1 MKKLILAAA
10 GLLLMTTTAAAQE
23 VTLRLHHFMGEKAP
37 LHGKMMVPL
46 AAAIEEASE
55 GRMKVE
61 VFSGMSLGGRPGDLY
76 DQAADGAV
84 DIVVTL
90 PGYTA
95 GRFNRSEVFEL
106 PFMMKDPVATAEA
119 YYDLITQ
126 ELQDGEFEET
136 KILTSWVH
144 GPGVLHSKE
153 PISSLEDMVGQEMR
167 GPTRVVTDLLGELGA
182 TPVGMPLPLI
192 PENLSKGVIS
202 GTVLPWEVTPSIRL
216 AELVSNHTELS
227 GDTSLYTAVFIM
239 AMNWDSYEGLPDDL
253 RQILDDHTGKGLAA
267 STAQV
272 MLDADAGGRNVA
284 SGNTFIT
291 LDGAEVERWKAAAQP
306 VVDRWVTRA
315 GEMGFDGEAAIAQAR
330 ALIDANL

>member
-55 GRMKVE
+55 GRMTVE

>member
-10 GLLLMTTTAAAQE
+10 GLLLMTTVAAAQE
-23 VTLRLHHFMGEKAP
+23 VTLRLHHFMGERAP

-95 GRFNRSEVFEL
+95 DRFNRSEVFEL

>member
-10 GLLLMTTTAAAQE
+10 GLLLTTTAAAAQE

-119 YYDLITQ
+119 YYDLIAQ

-253 RQILDDHTGKGLAA
+253 RQILDEHTGKGLAA

-291 LDGAEVERWKAAAQP
+291 LDGAEIERWKAAAQP

>member
-10 GLLLMTTTAAAQE
+10 GLLLTTTAAAAQE

-84 DIVVTL
+84 DIIVTL

-272 MLDADAGGRNVA
+272 MLDADTGGRNVA

-291 LDGAEVERWKAAAQP
+291 LDGAEVERWKVAAQP
-306 VVDRWVTRA
+306 VVERWVTRA

>member
-10 GLLLMTTTAAAQE
+10 GLLLMTTAAAAQE

-239 AMNWDSYEGLPDDL
+239 AMNWDSYDGLSDDL

>member
-1 MKKLILAAA
+1 MPLQEKPR
-10 GLLLMTTTAAAQE
+10 LLPFSVDCCQE

-119 YYDLITQ
+119 YYDLIAQ

-291 LDGAEVERWKAAAQP
+291 LDGAEIERWKAAAQP
-306 VVDRWVTRA
+306 VVERWVTRA

>member
-10 GLLLMTTTAAAQE
+10 GLLLMNTAAAAQE

-284 SGNTFIT
+284 LGNTFIT

-306 VVDRWVTRA
+306 VVDRWVSRA

>member
-10 GLLLMTTTAAAQE
+10 GLLLMTTAAAAQE

-126 ELQDGEFEET
+126 DLQDGEFEET

-253 RQILDDHTGKGLAA
+253 RQILDDYTGKGLAA

>member
-10 GLLLMTTTAAAQE
+10 GLLLMTTAAAAQE

-291 LDGAEVERWKAAAQP
+291 LNGAEVERWKAAAQP

>member
-10 GLLLMTTTAAAQE
+10 GLLLMTTAAAAQE

-61 VFSGMSLGGRPGDLY
+61 VFSSMSLGGRPGDLY

-330 ALIDANL
+330 ALIEANL

>member
-10 GLLLMTTTAAAQE
+10 GLLLMTTAAAAQE

-306 VVDRWVTRA
+306 VVDRWVSRA

>member
-10 GLLLMTTTAAAQE
+10 GLLLTTTAAAAQE

-55 GRMKVE
+55 GRMTVE
-61 VFSGMSLGGRPGDLY
+61 VFSGMSLGGRRVISMTRPLT
-76 DQAADGAV
+76 ARS
-84 DIVVTL
+84 ISLTL

-119 YYDLITQ
+119 YYDLITE

>member
-10 GLLLMTTTAAAQE
+10 GLLLTTTAAAAQE

-182 TPVGMPLPLI
+182 TPVG
-192 PENLSKGVIS
+192 
-202 GTVLPWEVTPSIRL
+202 
-216 AELVSNHTELS
+216 
-227 GDTSLYTAVFIM
+227 Y
-239 AMNWDSYEGLPDDL
+239 
-253 RQILDDHTGKGLAA
+253 
-267 STAQV
+267 
-272 MLDADAGGRNVA
+272 
-284 SGNTFIT
+284 
-291 LDGAEVERWKAAAQP
+291 AAAADPGKP
-306 VVDRWVTRA
+306 VQGRDFRHRAAVGSDPVDPSGRA
-315 GEMGFDGEAAIAQAR
+315 GFQPHR
-330 ALIDANL
+330 AVG

>member
-10 GLLLMTTTAAAQE
+10 GLLLMTTAAAAQE

-306 VVDRWVTRA
+306 VVDRWVNRA

>member
-10 GLLLMTTTAAAQE
+10 GLLLMTTAAAAQE

-46 AAAIEEASE
+46 AAAIEQASE

-239 AMNWDSYEGLPDDL
+239 AMNWDTYEGLPDDL

-306 VVDRWVTRA
+306 VVDRWVNRA

>member
-10 GLLLMTTTAAAQE
+10 GLLLTTTAAAAQE

-119 YYDLITQ
+119 YYDLIAQ

-153 PISSLEDMVGQEMR
+153 PISSIEDMVGQEMR

-291 LDGAEVERWKAAAQP
+291 LDGAEIERWKAAAQP

>member
-10 GLLLMTTTAAAQE
+10 GLLLMTTAAAAQE

-119 YYDLITQ
+119 YYDLIAQ

>member
-10 GLLLMTTTAAAQE
+10 GLLLMTTAAAAQE

-119 YYDLITQ
+119 YYDLIAQ

-192 PENLSKGVIS
+192 PENLSKGVIT

>member
-10 GLLLMTTTAAAQE
+10 GLLLTTTAAAAQE

-119 YYDLITQ
+119 YYDLITE

-291 LDGAEVERWKAAAQP
+291 LDGAEVERWKAVAQP
-306 VVDRWVTRA
+306 VVDRWVSRA

>member
-10 GLLLMTTTAAAQE
+10 GLLLMTTAAAAQE

-55 GRMKVE
+55 GRMTVE

-306 VVDRWVTRA
+306 VVDRWVSRA

>member
-10 GLLLMTTTAAAQE
+10 GLLLTTTAAAAQE

-84 DIVVTL
+84 DIIVTL

-291 LDGAEVERWKAAAQP
+291 LDGAEVERWKVAAQP
-306 VVDRWVTRA
+306 VVERWVTRA

>member
-182 TPVGMPLPLI
+182 TPVGMPLPLT

>member
-1 MKKLILAAA
+1 MKRFIVAAA
-10 GLLLMTTTAAAQE
+10 GLLLTTTVAGAQE

-37 LHGKMMVPL
+37 LHGKMMLPL
-46 AAAIEEASE
+46 AAALEEASE
-55 GRMKVE
+55 GRMKIE
-61 VFSGMSLGGRPGDLY
+61 VFAGMSLGGRPGDLY

-84 DIVVTL
+84 DIIVTL

-119 YYDLITQ
+119 YYDLISE

-153 PISSLEDMVGQEMR
+153 PISRLEDMVGQEVR

-216 AELVSNHTELS
+216 AELVSNHTELA

-267 STAQV
+267 QTAQV
-272 MLDADAGGRNVA
+272 MVDADAGGRNVA
-284 SGNTFIT
+284 SANNFIT
-291 LDGAEVERWKAAAQP
+291 LDEGEVERWKTAAQP
-306 VVDRWVTRA
+306 VVARWITRA

>member
-10 GLLLMTTTAAAQE
+10 GLLLTTTAAAAQE

-95 GRFNRSEVFEL
+95 GRFNHSEVFEL

-119 YYDLITQ
+119 YYDLIAQ

-239 AMNWDSYEGLPDDL
+239 AMNWNSYEGLPDDL

-291 LDGAEVERWKAAAQP
+291 LDGAEIERWKAAAQP

>member
-10 GLLLMTTTAAAQE
+10 GLLLMTTAAAAQE

-126 ELQDGEFEET
+126 DLQDGEFEET

>member
-1 MKKLILAAA
+1 MKRFIVAAA
-10 GLLLMTTTAAAQE
+10 GLLLTTTVAGAQE

-37 LHGKMMVPL
+37 LHGKMMLPL
-46 AAAIEEASE
+46 AAALEEASE
-55 GRMKVE
+55 GRMKIE
-61 VFSGMSLGGRPGDLY
+61 VFAGMSLGGRPGDLY

-84 DIVVTL
+84 DIIVTL

-119 YYDLITQ
+119 YHDLISE

-153 PISSLEDMVGQEMR
+153 PISRLEDMVGQEVR

-216 AELVSNHTELS
+216 AELVSNHTELA

-267 STAQV
+267 QTAQV
-272 MLDADAGGRNVA
+272 MVDADAGGRNVA
-284 SGNTFIT
+284 SANNFIT
-291 LDGAEVERWKAAAQP
+291 LDEGEVERWKTAAQP
-306 VVDRWVTRA
+306 VVARWITRA

>member
-10 GLLLMTTTAAAQE
+10 GLLLTTTAAAAQE

>member
-153 PISSLEDMVGQEMR
+153 PISSLEDMAGQEMR

>member
-1 MKKLILAAA
+1 
-10 GLLLMTTTAAAQE
+10 
-23 VTLRLHHFMGEKAP
+23 
-37 LHGKMMVPL
+37 
-46 AAAIEEASE
+46 
-55 GRMKVE
+55 
-61 VFSGMSLGGRPGDLY
+61 
-76 DQAADGAV
+76 
-84 DIVVTL
+84 
-90 PGYTA
+90 
-95 GRFNRSEVFEL
+95 
-106 PFMMKDPVATAEA
+106 MMKDPVATAEA
-119 YYDLITQ
+119 YYDLISE

-153 PISSLEDMVGQEMR
+153 PISRLEDMVGQEVR

-216 AELVSNHTELS
+216 AELVSNHTELA

-267 STAQV
+267 QTAQV
-272 MLDADAGGRNVA
+272 MVDADAGGRNVA
-284 SGNTFIT
+284 SANNFIT
-291 LDGAEVERWKAAAQP
+291 LDEGEVERWKTAAQP
-306 VVDRWVTRA
+306 VVARWITRA

>member
-10 GLLLMTTTAAAQE
+10 GLLLMTTAAAAQE

-153 PISSLEDMVGQEMR
+153 PISSLEDMAGKEMR

-330 ALIDANL
+330 ALFDANL